1 MVNRLLQFVVTFCH
15 RLGHITPPAH
25 VPASG
30 LPDLTETDAVVLGT
44 FHTQDRFNDFDIDH
58 F

>member
-1 MVNRLLQFVVTFCH
+1 MVNR
-15 RLGHITPPAH
+15 H

-30 LPDLTETDAVVLGT
+30 LPDLTGTDTVVLGT